1 MSTPYS
7 IEIFVPGGD
16 PEGLRI
22 VSLKN
27 WTGIGLVFPRQSWSD
42 TKRRSEFDQTGVYI
56 LLGYGEDDPDL
67 PVLYIGQT
75 DELRKRVEQ
84 HTRTK
89 DFWDRCV
96 VFVSSNSFL
105 NRAHV
110 TWLEWA
116 LCKRA
121 KDMDQCR
128 LDNAQEP
135 QEPSLSEAE
144 RADMEAFLNQM
155 YQVLPLVG
163 VRAFEPPRSVQ
174 AAPTVAPPENA
185 KAGTTPPPGGNDTV
199 IVPANR
205 EGFEEEYL
213 GNNCWYAIRIGGG
226 MLDKIKYIAA
236 YQTRPIMAVTHIAEV
251 ETIEPYGDSGKYKLI
266 FKAPAKEVTPIPYG
280 ESPSGAMQGPRY
292 TRLDLL
298 EKAATLADVL

>member
-1 MSTPYS
+1 MGKPYS
-7 IEIFVPGGD
+7 IEIFVPDGD
-16 PEGLRI
+16 PEGLRT

-27 WTGIGLVFPRQSWSD
+27 WTGVGLVFPRQSWST

-56 LLGYGEDDPDL
+56 LLGYGEDDADM

-75 DELRKRVEQ
+75 DELRKRLDQ
-84 HTRTK
+84 HIRTK

-116 LCKRA
+116 LYKRA
-121 KDMDQCR
+121 KAMKQCR

-144 RADMEAFLNQM
+144 KADMAAFSDQM
-155 YQVLPLVG
+155 LQVLPLVG
-163 VRAFEPPRSVQ
+163 VLSFEEPRSI
-174 AAPTVAPPENA
+174 APTAGNA
-185 KAGTTPPPGGNDTV
+185 QNNDGTVETKVVPSQGDTI
-199 IVPANR
+199 IVPANKD
-205 EGFEEEYL
+205 GFENVFL
-213 GNNCWYAIRIGGG
+213 GENCWYAIRIGGG
-226 MLDKIKYIAA
+226 MLDRIKHIAA
-236 YQTRPIMAVTHIAEV
+236 YQTRPVMAITHIAEV
-251 ETIEPYGDSGKYKLI
+251 ERIEPYGDSGKYKLI
-266 FKAPAKEVTPIPYG
+266 FAGPAKEIPPIPYG
-280 ESPSGAMQGPRY
+280 DATSGAIQGPRY

-298 EKAATLADVL
+298 QKANTLADIL